1 MLSDIKLFY
10 FLPQILY
17 FFIPQFKSSHNQGGY
32 SPPLCDFKG
41 RVTLYLFALEPLLQG
56 KPIISQFVY

>member
-1 MLSDIKLFY
+1 MLSDIKLFIFY
-10 FLPQILY
+10 LKFYIFSYL
-17 FFIPQFKSSHNQGGY
+17 SSRVVIIREGT
-32 SPPLCDFKG
+32 PLLCDFKG